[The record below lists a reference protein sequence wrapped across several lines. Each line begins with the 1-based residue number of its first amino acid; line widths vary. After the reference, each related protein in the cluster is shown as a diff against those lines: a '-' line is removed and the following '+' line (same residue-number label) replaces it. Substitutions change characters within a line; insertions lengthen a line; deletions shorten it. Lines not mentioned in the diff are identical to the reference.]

1 MIEIDARPITP
12 YSPFYARW
20 NESGP
25 LAPAYVGPGD
35 DATMCAAADA
45 EGVRRFHAR
54 LCLYF
59 RVGNTWMKTPGLE
72 GRA

>member
-1 MIEIDARPITP
+1 MIEIDNRPL
-12 YSPFYARW
+12 SPESRFFARW
-20 NESGP
+20 NETGA
-25 LAPAYVGPGD
+25 LAPAYVGPGSD
-35 DATMCAAADA
+35 DAMCAAADA
-45 EGVRRFHAR
+45 AGVRCFHAR